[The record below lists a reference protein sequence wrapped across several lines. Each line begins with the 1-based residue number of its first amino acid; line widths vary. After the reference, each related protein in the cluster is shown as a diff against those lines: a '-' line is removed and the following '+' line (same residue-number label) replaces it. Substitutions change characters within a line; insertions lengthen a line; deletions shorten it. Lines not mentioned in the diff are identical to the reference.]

1 MIEAIRRSGIKQVLS
16 LNNFD
21 LPADFFEKE
30 IMMLGSST
38 DLQEKNN
45 HLEGE
50 ISGISASNIPFW
62 FKGYYKPGEEIAQI
76 DDWDERVEHIAKNA
90 KNWDIG
96 ALSGIPA
103 WIELMMQ
110 KVIEYHS
117 LNNIHEIWPNLQ
129 VYTSGGVA
137 FGPKPRSYSQKVNSK
152 MRQLALKRAL
162 VNQASEGTISLI
174 EEWSL
179 KSHKTKD
186 FSQLLTQLG
195 TSRKTL
201 IIDESVE
208 KNLFLAARNLSN
220 VKVSTSSTV
229 NALDIVGVD
238 QVLCSVAGITSLVS
252 KFSTQN

>member
-1 MIEAIRRSGIKQVLS
+1 MKFKLFKS
-16 LNNFD
+16 D
-21 LPADFFEKE
+21 
-30 IMMLGSST
+30 GSSSGET
-38 DLQEKNN
+38 EIDNFPT
-45 HLEGE
+45 LEDGKGDDALRQCILAVRANKRQGNASTKTRDE
-50 ISGISASNIPFW
+50 VSGSGKKIYRQ
-62 FKGYYKPGEEIAQI
+62 KGLGTGRAGDKRAIQRTG
-76 DDWDERVEHIAKNA
+76 
-90 KNWDIG
+90 
-96 ALSGIPA
+96 
-103 WIELMMQ
+103 
-110 KVIEYHS
+110 
-117 LNNIHEIWPNLQ
+117 
-129 VYTSGGVA
+129 GGVA

-186 FSQLLTQLG
+186 FSHLLTQLG

>member
-1 MIEAIRRSGIKQVLS
+1 MKFKLFKS
-16 LNNFD
+16 D
-21 LPADFFEKE
+21 
-30 IMMLGSST
+30 GSSSGET
-38 DLQEKNN
+38 EIDNFPT
-45 HLEGE
+45 LEDGKGDDALRQCILAVRANKRQGNASTKTRDE
-50 ISGISASNIPFW
+50 VSGSGKKIYRQ
-62 FKGYYKPGEEIAQI
+62 KGLGTGRAGDKRAIQRTG
-76 DDWDERVEHIAKNA
+76 
-90 KNWDIG
+90 
-96 ALSGIPA
+96 
-103 WIELMMQ
+103 
-110 KVIEYHS
+110 
-117 LNNIHEIWPNLQ
+117 
-129 VYTSGGVA
+129 GGVA

-195 TSRKTL
+195 TSSKTL

>member
-1 MIEAIRRSGIKQVLS
+1 MKFKLFKS
-16 LNNFD
+16 D
-21 LPADFFEKE
+21 
-30 IMMLGSST
+30 GSSSGET
-38 DLQEKNN
+38 EIDNFPT
-45 HLEGE
+45 LEDGKGDDALRQCILAVRANKRQGNASTKTRDE
-50 ISGISASNIPFW
+50 VSGSGKKIYRQ
-62 FKGYYKPGEEIAQI
+62 KGLGTGRAGDKRAIQRTG
-76 DDWDERVEHIAKNA
+76 
-90 KNWDIG
+90 
-96 ALSGIPA
+96 
-103 WIELMMQ
+103 
-110 KVIEYHS
+110 
-117 LNNIHEIWPNLQ
+117 
-129 VYTSGGVA
+129 GGVA

-238 QVLCSVAGITSLVS
+238 QVLCSVAGINSLVS

>member
-1 MIEAIRRSGIKQVLS
+1 MKFKLFKS
-16 LNNFD
+16 D
-21 LPADFFEKE
+21 
-30 IMMLGSST
+30 GSSSGET
-38 DLQEKNN
+38 EIDNFPT
-45 HLEGE
+45 LEDGKGDDALRQCILAVRANKRQGNASTKTRDE
-50 ISGISASNIPFW
+50 VSGSGKKIYRQ
-62 FKGYYKPGEEIAQI
+62 KGLGTGRAGDKRAIQRTG
-76 DDWDERVEHIAKNA
+76 
-90 KNWDIG
+90 
-96 ALSGIPA
+96 
-103 WIELMMQ
+103 
-110 KVIEYHS
+110 
-117 LNNIHEIWPNLQ
+117 
-129 VYTSGGVA
+129 GGVA

-186 FSQLLTQLG
+186 FSLLLTQLG

>member
-1 MIEAIRRSGIKQVLS
+1 MKFKLFKS
-16 LNNFD
+16 D
-21 LPADFFEKE
+21 
-30 IMMLGSST
+30 GSSSGET
-38 DLQEKNN
+38 VIDNFPT
-45 HLEGE
+45 LEDGKGDDALRQCILAVRANKRQGNASTKTRDE
-50 ISGISASNIPFW
+50 VSGSGKKIYRQ
-62 FKGYYKPGEEIAQI
+62 KGLGTGRAGDKRAIQRTG
-76 DDWDERVEHIAKNA
+76 
-90 KNWDIG
+90 
-96 ALSGIPA
+96 
-103 WIELMMQ
+103 
-110 KVIEYHS
+110 
-117 LNNIHEIWPNLQ
+117 
-129 VYTSGGVA
+129 GGVA